1 MKSEDSLSFY
11 GFPSSELHVGS
22 GWICKKRIKKFHWSD
37 LQHFYN
43 YAIESI
49 LILNG
54 WKASCDDKIKHF
66 LNSQKSII
74 LRFGFAFRYSSGT
87 FRPFFGTFWP
97 LYYQLIDHSAQIHQT
112 KLNFGKMSTYT
123 TRSRPDPDFYFPVR
137 ISRHQWKTTTYFANL
152 DEFWVPFK

>member
-1 MKSEDSLSFY
+1 MVFHHLNFMWMNLQK
-11 GFPSSELHVGS
+11 
-22 GWICKKRIKKFHWSD
+22 IKKFHWSD

-54 WKASCDDKIKHF
+54 RKASCDDKIKHF

-112 KLNFGKMSTYT
+112 KLNFGKMST
-123 TRSRPDPDFYFPVR
+123 TRSRPDPDFYSSVR
-137 ISRHQWKTTTYFANL
+137 ISRHQWKTTTYFADP

>member
-1 MKSEDSLSFY
+1 MVFHHLNFMWMNLQK
-11 GFPSSELHVGS
+11 
-22 GWICKKRIKKFHWSD
+22 IKKFHWSD
-37 LQHFYN
+37 LQNFYD

-112 KLNFGKMSTYT
+112 KLNFGRISTFT
-123 TRSRPDPDFYFPVR
+123 ALSRPDPDFDFSVR
-137 ISRHQWKTTTYFANL
+137 ISMKNNHILCRPWWVLSSIQIAKFAKKS
-152 DEFWVPFK
+152 FGSS